1 MPRKCKSKNK
11 GFRQLSMESDPYE
24 LDSMN
29 TNFGE
34 GTQQTA
40 NALYGNPQGIMAQSA
55 PAPLFN
61 PGNHN
66 YTGSIAG
73 VSVNPLN
80 DQTQPGMP
88 QGTTASGGLMNSD
101 VSYFTPTNELDQ
113 ANKKENT
120 GPLAGAFV
128 RNDKT
133 FQDKLKRAGGIEDPN
148 NPGQMIYGGEGNQ
161 RKFERISKRYQNY
174 KDNQQHRSQKK
185 SQNQSQS
192 GPGGTGV
199 GNFIRDRIVRSQNSK
214 RSGGSGTKVGNALR
228 GIASIFKKKTTP

>member
-1 MPRKCKSKNK
+1 MPKKCKSKNK

-40 NALYGNPQGIMAQSA
+40 SALYGNPQGVMAQSA
-55 PAPLFN
+55 AAPLFN
-61 PGNHN
+61 PGTHN

-80 DQTQPGMP
+80 DQTSPDMP

-113 ANKKENT
+113 SNKEKNT

-128 RNDKT
+128 RNAET
-133 FQDKLKRAGGIEDPN
+133 
-148 NPGQMIYGGEGNQ
+148 
-161 RKFERISKRYQNY
+161 
-174 KDNQQHRSQKK
+174 
-185 SQNQSQS
+185 
-192 GPGGTGV
+192 
-199 GNFIRDRIVRSQNSK
+199 
-214 RSGGSGTKVGNALR
+214 
-228 GIASIFKKKTTP
+228 FKKKLEAAGGKLENGNYVFDLSLIHI

>member
-1 MPRKCKSKNK
+1 MPKKCKSKNK

-40 NALYGNPQGIMAQSA
+40 SALYGNPQGVMAQSA
-55 PAPLFN
+55 AAPLFN
-61 PGNHN
+61 PGTHN

-80 DQTQPGMP
+80 DQTSPDMP

-101 VSYFTPTNELDQ
+101 VSYFTPTNELDHS
-113 ANKKENT
+113 NKEKNT

-128 RNDKT
+128 RNAET
-133 FQDKLKRAGGIEDPN
+133 FKKKLEAAGGKLENGNYVFDEDSN
-148 NPGQMIYGGEGNQ
+148 GNQ
-161 RKFERISKRYQNY
+161 RKFNRINTRFQNY
-174 KDNQQHRSQKK
+174 KANQEHRSKK
-185 SQNQSQS
+185 NA
-192 GPGGTGV
+192 GGTDV
-199 GNFIRDRIVRSQNSK
+199 GNFIRNNIVRSKNSI

-228 GIASIFKKKTTP
+228 GIASIFKKKP

>member
-133 FQDKLKRAGGIEDPN
+133 FQDKL
-148 NPGQMIYGGEGNQ
+148 
-161 RKFERISKRYQNY
+161 
-174 KDNQQHRSQKK
+174 
-185 SQNQSQS
+185 
-192 GPGGTGV
+192 
-199 GNFIRDRIVRSQNSK
+199 
-214 RSGGSGTKVGNALR
+214 
-228 GIASIFKKKTTP
+228 